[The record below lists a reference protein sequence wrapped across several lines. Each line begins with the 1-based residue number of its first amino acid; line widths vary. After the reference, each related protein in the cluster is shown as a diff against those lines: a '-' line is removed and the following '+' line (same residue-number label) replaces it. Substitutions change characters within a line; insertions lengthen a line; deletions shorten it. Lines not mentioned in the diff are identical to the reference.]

1 MIKLADI
8 IAIDIGGTNI
18 KYGIVDHTGYI
29 RDRGIVP
36 TEAHYGGQVLIEK
49 IEGIIQRELNN
60 TSNLLGI
67 GISSA
72 GQIEPKTGSVRFA
85 TDNLPGWTGMPIK
98 DILTSRFK
106 VPVYVDN
113 DVNCAALGEF
123 WMGAAQNRDNI
134 IMLTLGT
141 GIGGAIIKEGR
152 VFYGANGAAGEFG
165 HMMLYP
171 NGIKC
176 TCGLCGC
183 YEQYASTNALIR
195 MVTDR
200 IDAGEIS
207 ILGENSVIGGKD
219 IFKAENHG
227 DRLAKESIDEWI
239 SYIAWGLSIIIH
251 SLNPST
257 IIIGGGVS
265 KQGEEFIYRVKKK
278 TIPLI
283 MPSFAQHLSIR
294 PAEFSND
301 AGIIGAAYGVMQG
314 EI

>member
-1 MIKLADI
+1 MADI

-49 IEGIIQRELNN
+49 REGIIQRELNN

-72 GQIEPKTGSVRFA
+72 GQIDPKTVLYALQLITCQVGQVC
-85 TDNLPGWTGMPIK
+85 PIK

-113 DVNCAALGEF
+113 DELCCSREF

-152 VFYGANGAAGEFG
+152 VF
-165 HMMLYP
+165 MVLM
-171 NGIKC
+171 
-176 TCGLCGC
+176 
-183 YEQYASTNALIR
+183 EQQGNL
-195 MVTDR
+195 
-200 IDAGEIS
+200 
-207 ILGENSVIGGKD
+207 VI
-219 IFKAENHG
+219 
-227 DRLAKESIDEWI
+227 
-239 SYIAWGLSIIIH
+239 
-251 SLNPST
+251 
-257 IIIGGGVS
+257 
-265 KQGEEFIYRVKKK
+265 
-278 TIPLI
+278 
-283 MPSFAQHLSIR
+283 
-294 PAEFSND
+294 
-301 AGIIGAAYGVMQG
+301 
-314 EI
+314 